1 MVSESPT
8 SPQSTV
14 QYPSTIYGSTRSQDT
29 RKKPGSILKRK
40 EGGDYRD
47 LHDCSSPE
55 DALRLLTGLADTPH
69 IAQQKR
75 TRLAFSNVFKF
86 VLTVNDAVAELATSL
101 VIRLGLLT
109 MIFPLTSMSSKYL
122 EGKLFSWPS
131 DFAQMQNMQDRL
143 SALAELFFKFEQ
155 FFCRLDLRRGISY
168 PVRDQE
174 ILTRICA
181 EFLHI
186 LALAQ
191 KIIGPDSRQSF
202 RGRLQRIRHRA
213 FNFREALL
221 DNSDI
226 KSAMY
231 RLDELTNMELQITVA
246 QTFQAVAATRDEVQ
260 NVQTMSARNPSSS
273 GRDESWN
280 EK

>member
-8 SPQSTV
+8 SPQSD
-14 QYPSTIYGSTRSQDT
+14 STIPIHDIWIDALSRYKEETGFDL
-29 RKKPGSILKRK
+29 KKERD
-40 EGGDYRD
+40 GDYRD

-86 VLTVNDAVAELATSL
+86 VLTVNDAVAELAASL
-101 VIRLGLLT
+101 QVPGGKAIFVAFGILLKT
-109 MIFPLTSMSSKYL
+109 VL
-122 EGKLFSWPS
+122 
-131 DFAQMQNMQDRL
+131 NMEDRL
-143 SALAELFFKFEQ
+143 CALAELFFKFEQ

-181 EFLHI
+181 EFLHV

-191 KIIGPDSRQSF
+191 KIIGRDSRQGNVRASRLPVLSHHPFSLKRLPGSVATHTAPCLQLSRSF
-202 RGRLQRIRHRA
+202 AGQLGHQICHVSFGRIDKHGA
-213 FNFREALL
+213 S
-221 DNSDI
+221 DN
-226 KSAMY
+226 
-231 RLDELTNMELQITVA
+231 RCTNL
-246 QTFQAVAATRDEVQ
+246 
-260 NVQTMSARNPSSS
+260 SSS
-273 GRDESWN
+273 GSDER
-280 EK
+280 